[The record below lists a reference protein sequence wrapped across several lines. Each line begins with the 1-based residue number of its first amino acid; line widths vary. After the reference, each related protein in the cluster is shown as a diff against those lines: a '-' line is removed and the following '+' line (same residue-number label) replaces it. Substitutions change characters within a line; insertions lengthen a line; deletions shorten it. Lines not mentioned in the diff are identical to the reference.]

1 MKPPV
6 KDSAFPFFG
15 LCIAAAVVGL
25 VTAAGVH
32 LFNQGFGFIN
42 QMTMGT
48 FGSMPAPA
56 GTIATI
62 LIPALGGILVALIMH
77 FFSKPDRL
85 VGMPHV
91 IEGVAEQSGKLN
103 YRNGLVYILASMV
116 GIGFGAPVGAD
127 TPSAMIGGHFGTW
140 LAQKLRWPDVFIRV
154 LVVSG
159 VGAGI
164 SATFFAQL
172 AAVFFAL
179 EIVLGGFGGAI
190 YVVPVLIAVVASVV
204 VTFAVGGVPVQY
216 NVSAGEGALGPQWL
230 LFIGVALLAA
240 LAAIVYV
247 NLLPKFKA
255 AWLKVNL
262 PFWGKVALA
271 GVIVGVVGLWV
282 PGVFG
287 TGLSQM
293 KTIFSGA
300 GFPFGMLLALLV
312 AKIILT
318 PSSLGAGFVGG
329 VIGPALL
336 IGSALGAA
344 YGDVVIKLFPG
355 IGISS
360 IAFAM
365 VATAAMLAG
374 TFHAPLFGALMIFE
388 MNTDYRM
395 LFPLLLAAA
404 IGYAVARF
412 FQPGSAYTFAFPGLG
427 IHLEPGTFTP
437 PISDPARLD
446 K

>member
-1 MKPPV
+1 MKSPRQ
-6 KDSAFPFFG
+6 DSAFAFFG

-25 VTAAGVH
+25 VTALGVH
-32 LFNQGFGFIN
+32 LFTQGFGLIN
-42 QMTMGT
+42 RLTMGT
-48 FGSMPAPA
+48 FGSLPAPA
-56 GTIATI
+56 GTIAVI
-62 LIPALGGILVALIMH
+62 LIPALGGLIVALIMH
-77 FFSKPDRL
+77 YFSKPDRL

-91 IEGVAEQSGKLN
+91 IEGVAEKSGKLN
-103 YRNGLVYILASMV
+103 YRNSLVYIIASMV

-140 LAQKLRWPDVFIRV
+140 LAQRLHWPDVYIRV
-154 LVVSG
+154 LVVAG

-179 EIVLGGFGGAI
+179 EIVLGGFGGALFA
-190 YVVPVLIAVVASVV
+190 VPVLIAVAASALL
-204 VTFAVGGVPVQY
+204 TFALGGIPTQYEVPAAIGNWSLMIPLY
-216 NVSAGEGALGPQWL
+216 
-230 LFIGVALLAA
+230 IGVALLAA

-247 NLLPKFKA
+247 NLLPRLKNV
-255 AWLKVNL
+255 WLKVKL
-262 PFWGKVALA
+262 PFWAKATLA
-271 GVIVGVVGLWV
+271 GLLVGVVGIWL

-300 GFPFGMLLALLV
+300 GFPFGMLIALLI

-318 PSSLGAGFVGG
+318 PNSLGAGFVGG

-336 IGSALGAA
+336 IGSTLGAA
-344 YGDVVIKLFPG
+344 YGDVVLRLFPG
-355 IGISS
+355 IGVSS
-360 IAFAM
+360 IPFAM

-374 TFHAPLFGALMIFE
+374 TFHAPIFGAMMIFE
-388 MNTDYRM
+388 MNKDYGM
-395 LFPLLLAAA
+395 LFPLLLAAG
-404 IGYAVARF
+404 IGYAIARF
-412 FQPGSAYTFAFPGLG
+412 FQTGSAYTFAFPGMG
-427 IHLEPGTFTP
+427 IHLEPGTFAP
-437 PISDPARLD
+437 LPSDSSQSD

>member
-1 MKPPV
+1 MKTPV
-6 KDSAFPFFG
+6 KDSAFPFFS
-15 LCIAAAVVGL
+15 LCVAAAVVGL

-32 LFNQGFGFIN
+32 LFNLGFGFIN

-56 GTIATI
+56 GAIATI
-62 LIPALGGILVALIMH
+62 FIPALGGIFVALMMR

-103 YRNGLVYILASMV
+103 YRNGIVYILASMV

-154 LVVSG
+154 LVVAG
-159 VGAGI
+159 AGAGI

-179 EIVLGGFGGAI
+179 EIVLGGFGGAL
-190 YVVPVLIAVVASVV
+190 YVVPVLIAVVASVL
-204 VTFAVGGVPVQY
+204 VTFVLGGVPVQY

-230 LFIGVALLAA
+230 LYIGVALLAA

-247 NLLPKFKA
+247 NLLPKLKA
-255 AWLKVNL
+255 VWLKVNL
-262 PFWGKVALA
+262 PFWARAALA
-271 GVIVGVVGLWV
+271 GIMVGVVGLWV

-293 KTIFSGA
+293 KTIFSGV

-312 AKIILT
+312 ARIILT
-318 PSSLGAGFVGG
+318 PNSLGAGFVGG

-344 YGDVVIKLFPG
+344 YGDVVTRLFPG
-355 IGISS
+355 IGVVPV
-360 IAFAM
+360 AFAM

-388 MNTDYRM
+388 MNSDYRM

-412 FQPGSAYTFAFPGLG
+412 FQPGSAYTFAFPGIG

-437 PISDPARLD
+437 IADNPARVD